1 MSAAVPA
8 LTPALCRVL
17 RALARSGEPHGYASL
32 AAALER
38 SPKALE
44 KTVRA
49 LRHALADTGVTITR
63 RRLPGETASRL
74 YVAGDA
80 ALIGQLLG
88 EPPATVRPASRRIET
103 ITLPSVAGITH
114 AFSAEGRLIVGG
126 VVQQARAAC

>member
-1 MSAAVPA
+1 MNTSVPA
-8 LTPALCRVL
+8 LTPALRRVL
-17 RALARSGEPHGYASL
+17 RALAQSGEPHSYASL

-49 LRHALADTGVTITR
+49 LRHALADMGVAITR

-80 ALIGQLLG
+80 ALIGLLLG
-88 EPPATVRPASRRIET
+88 EPPATVQPASRRIET
-103 ITLPSVAGITH
+103 VTLPSVVGVTY

-126 VVQQARAAC
+126 EVQPVRAVC